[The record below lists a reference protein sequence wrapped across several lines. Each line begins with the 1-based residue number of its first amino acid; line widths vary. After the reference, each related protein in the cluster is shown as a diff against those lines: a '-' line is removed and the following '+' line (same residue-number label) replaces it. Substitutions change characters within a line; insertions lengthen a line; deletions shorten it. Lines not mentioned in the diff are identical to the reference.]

1 MSRLDMLIWTCQGV
15 DMDRSDETESPVE
28 KARRE
33 AGVPLLRLEHKTGI
47 PRSTLRRKI
56 DNPGT
61 LTMDELKRVA
71 DALGADAQALF
82 IEIHGGA
89 A

>member
-1 MSRLDMLIWTCQGV
+1 
-15 DMDRSDETESPVE
+15 MDRSAATESPVE
-28 KARRE
+28 KARQA

-47 PRSTLRRKI
+47 ARSTLRRKI

-61 LTMDELKRVA
+61 LTMDELRRVA
-71 DALGADAQALF
+71 VALNADPQALF
-82 IEIHGGA
+82 AEIHGGA

>member
-1 MSRLDMLIWTCQGV
+1 
-15 DMDRSDETESPVE
+15 MDRSAATDSPVE
-28 KARRE
+28 RARQE

-47 PRSTLRRKI
+47 ARSTLRRKI

-71 DALGADAQALF
+71 DALNADAQTLF
-82 IEIHGGA
+82 AEIHGGA